1 MLAKGVLG
9 SHWLLLLTLHH
20 SLGELH
26 QPHSIFRLWENPIT
40 HAPLM
45 ASPSVSLTAPLPNQA
60 FPWPGWPHHL
70 VVTGCLCHKGS
81 RTLHKTSRTKKPY
94 QQSLNMLKRLV
105 SPVTCQKRVAWLA
118 CHLSGW
124 LGFTCHL
131 TPASLQNT
139 ACHLALKAWLGFILS
154 QLGML
159 KRFCC
164 IAFANSIY
172 KFTFFFFFSKKFF
185 EEFFFEKKR
194 LVSPVT
200 CQKRVAWLACH
211 LSGWLGFTC
220 HLTPASFQNTA
231 CHLALKAWLG
241 FILSQ
246 LGMLKRFCC
255 IAFAN
260 SIYKFTFFFFQKN
273 FLKNFFLEKKIFWK
287 IYFLKKI
294 FE

>member
-172 KFTFFFFFSKKFF
+172 KFTFFFFS
-185 EEFFFEKKR
+185 
-194 LVSPVT
+194 
-200 CQKRVAWLACH
+200 
-211 LSGWLGFTC
+211 
-220 HLTPASFQNTA
+220 
-231 CHLALKAWLG
+231 
-241 FILSQ
+241 
-246 LGMLKRFCC
+246 
-255 IAFAN
+255 
-260 SIYKFTFFFFQKN
+260 
-273 FLKNFFLEKKIFWK
+273 
-287 IYFLKKI
+287 KKI
-294 FE
+294 FEEFLDCAFWIFRSFLGFFSTCFEISVWNLVYTCSRWLYTSSSSFIPIGTLWPTLQPKIGQSHLSAFMALKII